1 MSYRCEYCQSPCGDA
16 ETHCQNCGAPLTHA
30 APQGTDFRI
39 CPFCSHRLL
48 ALGSPA
54 CSYCGH
60 RLPDEY
66 IKARE
71 ADLNRLNQLEGD
83 KKPPDP
89 GSGLLADALTVRVTR
104 TSSTLDILS
113 DINNLFSRR

>member
-71 ADLNRLNQLEGD
+71 AEQDGFVTGRIELEYCA
-83 KKPPDP
+83 PARRAAAA
-89 GSGLLADALTVRVTR
+89 GSPIEVT
-104 TSSTLDILS
+104 S
-113 DINNLFSRR
+113 